1 MKSSPEKS
9 AVDSHLRVNDIL
21 LGPIERK
28 LLAWFSPRMPLWVTP
43 DVLTMTALAAGV
55 IIAASYALT
64 TISRDFLWVASL
76 GIALHWF
83 GDSLDGTLARY
94 RGVERPRYGY
104 FIDHSLDT
112 LVEFLVALGMGFSPL
127 LRLDCA
133 LFALAA
139 YLMMSVSVNIRTCV
153 TGVFRI
159 SYGKLGP
166 TEFRVAI
173 IIFNTIFYFTDNPVV
188 AHFQGDVTICDL
200 LALATGIILLCIF
213 TVSTALT
220 ALELRR
226 QERSLRGVSADS

>member
-1 MKSSPEKS
+1 VKSSPEMTGIDK
-9 AVDSHLRVNDIL
+9 HQRVNDIL
-21 LGPIERK
+21 LGPIERR
-28 LLAWFSPRMPLWVTP
+28 LLAWFSQRMPLWVTP
-43 DVLTMTALAAGV
+43 DILTMTALAAGV

-64 TISRDFLWVASL
+64 TISRDFLWVANM

-83 GDSLDGTLARY
+83 GDSLDGTLARF
-94 RGVERPRYGY
+94 RNIERPRYGY

-133 LFALAA
+133 LFGLAA

-159 SYGKLGP
+159 SYCKLGP
-166 TEFRVAI
+166 TEFRAAM

-188 AHFQGDVTICDL
+188 AYFQGSVTVCDL
-200 LALATGIILLCIF
+200 LALTAGTVLLCIF
-213 TVSTALT
+213 SVSTALT

-226 QERSLRGVSADS
+226 QEQSPRNVLGNS